1 MADEYEIKDNS
12 GSLFRVMEKA
22 SDRHPDFTGKG
33 KVNGQLLY
41 VSGWLKESKSG
52 KKYLSLAFS
61 EPREKG
67 ELRPAEASKP
77 SGGKSFADMKDD
89 VPF

>member
-12 GSLFRVMEKA
+12 GSLFRVLEKA

-61 EPREKG
+61 EPRE
-67 ELRPAEASKP
+67 RAEAKP
-77 SGGKSFADMKDD
+77 EAPKPPKSFADMKED